1 MSHDIPSGPIV
12 LTSPPSAKDATA
24 VGPRPT
30 TTEQPRPIL
39 ETETGDPAAIAGDAQ
54 QQERPAALTQ
64 LLSHLAHVF
73 IGAPVAVWAAID
85 GSLAILSVK
94 VGHTFSPFYYG
105 PHNLIYYS
113 VDQMAVV
120 HAIGLFLASYAFG
133 LYGRAAFNSTYRIL
147 ALSFAANL
155 VALASTTLFQSWFRF
170 VQVPRWVL
178 LYSFLLTLLT
188 TSLVRIVAK
197 GLVGRTKVRVL
208 LVGDPTKHAYLA
220 EAMTRKYGDLYEL
233 PRSLDVRNL
242 SPTERI
248 GRTLEMFFSSRANEI
263 VVEDDS
269 ELLLDLLRASAP
281 ITQSGGVL
289 RTMSAF
295 HEELLQEVPIDIAD
309 CRSLLGPGWGVGRQ
323 STEIIKRCFDLL
335 LGSIG
340 LILAAPLS
348 VLIAAAIKLTSAGPV
363 IYKQKRVG
371 RFGAAFFIYKFRT
384 MHVDAEKDGAVWAAA
399 DDRRVSAVGR
409 ILRRSRLDEL
419 PQLWNILRGSMS
431 FVGPRPER
439 PEFVEALEKE
449 IPYYQ
454 LRHLVPP
461 GLTGWAQIRR
471 PYGSSIEDARQKLC
485 YDLYYVRRYGLV
497 FDITVCV
504 KTLFTMARGAR

>member
-1 MSHDIPSGPIV
+1 MSLEAPSRPIA
-12 LTSPPSAKDATA
+12 LDSPPSASETIA
-24 VGPRPT
+24 VAPRSAA
-30 TTEQPRPIL
+30 EQPRPTPII
-39 ETETGDPAAIAGDAQ
+39 EAGDSSSIQHDPQATV
-54 QQERPAALTQ
+54 RPRPITQ
-64 LLSHLAHVF
+64 LLSHLAHVV
-73 IGAPVAVWAAID
+73 IGAPVPVWAAID
-85 GSLAILSVK
+85 GLLAVESVRI
-94 VGHTFSPFYYG
+94 GHTFSPFYFA
-105 PHNLIYYS
+105 PHNLMYYS

-147 ALSFAANL
+147 AVSFSANL

-220 EAMTRKYGDLYEL
+220 DAMTRDYGDLYES
-233 PRSLDVRNL
+233 PKSLDVRDL
-242 SPTERI
+242 SPTEKVT
-248 GRTLEMFFSSRANEI
+248 RTLDMFRASSANEI

-269 ELLLDLLRASAP
+269 ELLFDLLRASAP

-309 CRSLLGPGWGVGRQ
+309 CRSLLGPGWGIGRQ

-335 LGSIG
+335 LASIG
-340 LILAAPLS
+340 LLLACPVS
-348 VLIAAAIKLTSAGPV
+348 VIIAVAIKLTSVGPV

-371 RFGAAFFIYKFRT
+371 RFGAMFSIYKFRT
-384 MHVDAEKDGAVWAAA
+384 MHIDAEKDGAVWASAG
-399 DDRRVSAVGR
+399 DRRVFAVGR
-409 ILRRSRLDEL
+409 LLRKSRLDEL
-419 PQLWNILRGSMS
+419 PQLWNILRGQMS

-439 PEFVEALEKE
+439 PEFVAELEDK
-449 IPYYQ
+449 IPYFQ

-461 GLTGWAQIRR
+461 GLTGWAQIRY
-471 PYGSSIEDARQKLC
+471 PYGSSIDDAKHKLC
-485 YDLYYVRRYGLV
+485 FDLYYVRRYGLT
-497 FDITVCV
+497 FDVAICLR
-504 KTLFTMARGAR
+504 TLFGMARGAR